1 MSCRNFQRNG
11 RRTFKTLSGNSE
23 TLRNNSET
31 MTRPNKRSRYGFV
44 ALLCMALSSGS
55 IPAERRGEQEAQPP
69 TAAKASPEMERL
81 KKLYLGTWDYSE
93 TYEKTPF
100 YPQGGIDTGIYTSEL
115 GPGGNSIV
123 NRFHSSGPLGEFD
136 GLLVITWDAKEN
148 AYKSYVFG
156 NEFPGCIVQTGT
168 FEGDALV
175 FRSEFAAEGMKLKLR
190 NVTHPVSAGKIISE
204 EYLTAEGSPE
214 ALMVR
219 VEAKKRP

>member
-1 MSCRNFQRNG
+1 MN
-11 RRTFKTLSGNSE
+11 
-23 TLRNNSET
+23 
-31 MTRPNKRSRYGFV
+31 RPNYRSRYVLV
-44 ALLCMALSSGS
+44 ALLCMALSSGT
-55 IPAERRGEQEAQPP
+55 IPAERRAEQEAQAP
-69 TAAKASPEMERL
+69 TAAKASPEMDRL

-93 TYEKTPF
+93 IYEKTPF
-100 YPQGGIDTGIYTSEL
+100 YPQGGTDTGIYTSEL
-115 GPGGNSIV
+115 GPGGNSIL

-136 GLLVITWDAKEN
+136 GLLVITWDPKEN

-175 FRSEFAAEGMKLKLR
+175 FRSEFAAEGTKLKVR
-190 NVTHPVSAGKIISE
+190 NVTHPVSAGRIISE
-204 EYLTAEGSPE
+204 EYVTAEGSPE